1 MFFMLTA
8 IVSIDPCF
16 QFVSTQQPVR
26 FRDGPLAMESYA
38 QKLWMKAKAAYP
50 G

>member
-1 MFFMLTA
+1 MVRVDIREPLETMGA
-8 IVSIDPCF
+8 K
-16 QFVSTQQPVR
+16 FVGVYPSCMAR
-26 FRDGPLAMESYA
+26 KSYA